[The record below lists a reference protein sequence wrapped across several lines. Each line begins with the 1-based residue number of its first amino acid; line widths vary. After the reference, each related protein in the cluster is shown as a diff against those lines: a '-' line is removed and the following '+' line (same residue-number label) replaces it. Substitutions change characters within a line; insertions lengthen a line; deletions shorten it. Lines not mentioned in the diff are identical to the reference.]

1 MRESKR
7 VCERVYMSV
16 CGRERVRVSELVCV
30 RARERA
36 GDGAS
41 KRPFLI
47 LETLCNTPQ
56 HAATHCNT
64 P

>member
-47 LETLCNTPQ
+47 L
-56 HAATHCNT
+56 
-64 P
+64 